1 MREIKKCGIKLRILR
16 EKKDLSRG
24 DVAAVVGCTSQVIRK
39 IENEKI
45 VAAPFYIYLNLANF
59 FNISLDWLFSDLIIK
74 KIDVHKRLK
83 IETLKYFGQV
93 GGIRYWHSAI
103 IQSVEDINSSGFF
116 DFLDE
121 RLKTGDVIFINCL
134 KGWNLDV
141 SCVKVSNTKNGIV
154 SVEKVK

>member
-16 EKKDLSRG
+16 EKKGLSHG
-24 DVAAVVGCTSQVIRK
+24 DVAVVVGCTSQVVRK

-45 VAAPFYIYLNLANF
+45 VIAPFYIYLNLANF
-59 FNISLDWLFSDLIIK
+59 FNISLDWLFSDLMIK
-74 KIDVHKRLK
+74 KTDGHKRLK
-83 IETLKYFGQV
+83 IEALRCFGQV

-103 IQSVEDINSSGFF
+103 IQGVKDINSSGFF

-121 RLKTGDVIFINCL
+121 RLKTGDIIFINCL

-141 SCVKVSNTKNGIV
+141 TCVKVSNAKNGIV